1 MMNKLKILW
10 KNKRTWTSCF
20 EFWYILMFPH
30 LHYSKWEYNE
40 VDEEDDAW
48 YFWTTLNNF
57 DNYYDED

>member
-1 MMNKLKILW
+1 
-10 KNKRTWTSCF
+10 
-20 EFWYILMFPH
+20 MFPH